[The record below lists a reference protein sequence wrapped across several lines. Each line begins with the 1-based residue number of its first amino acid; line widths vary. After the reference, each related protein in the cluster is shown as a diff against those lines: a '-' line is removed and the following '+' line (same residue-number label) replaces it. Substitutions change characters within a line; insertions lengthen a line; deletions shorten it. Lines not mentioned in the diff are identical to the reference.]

1 MDDNLPPQ
9 LTYFFATPVWK
20 FRYELAQTQNPSFIR
35 LLKSLEATQKPR
47 SLRNGIKTAPI
58 NLREGLW
65 HDLRS
70 FIERS
75 YSQILSEPANYRI
88 STPGA
93 NIQGKGGF
101 NTYHVHSNT
110 ILACV
115 YYVAVPEGS
124 GMLNIMDPRPQCHF
138 ANQYCLFKNSSQIGK
153 AQSIAVSISEG
164 DLLIIPGWLMHSV
177 EPNNSTLERISIPIN
192 IIRDKS

>member
-1 MDDNLPPQ
+1 M
-9 LTYFFATPVWK
+9 
-20 FRYELAQTQNPSFIR
+20 EI
-35 LLKSLEATQKPR
+35 
-47 SLRNGIKTAPI
+47 SLRISTNPKPFLYQTSQIAWSNPKAPLVTQRHQNRPI

-110 ILACV
+110 TLACV

-177 EPNNSTLERISIPIN
+177 EPNNSKFERISIPIN
-192 IIRDKS
+192 IIRNKNWSHDH